1 LSRDLPSWKQESES
15 LVAQA
20 RSALNRRKQ
29 LFPARAVVPTEFSA
43 AALRM
48 IALPKAAARPIVRRV
63 NDSDPLVEV
72 GWGSVALPLDTTAH
86 LLIP

>member
-1 LSRDLPSWKQESES
+1 M
-15 LVAQA
+15 
-20 RSALNRRKQ
+20 
-29 LFPARAVVPTEFSA
+29 PTEFSA